1 MPAMKVLLWPTK
13 GHRVLRGMLEDFP
26 GLTLAPVTSAAD
38 LAAQLPGAQAAILSG
53 REYDADVAAAFRAQ
67 GDSLRLLQF
76 LTAGYEGAVLHG
88 VPPRITVCN
97 AGDAYSAMVAE
108 HVLTLLLAMI
118 RQMPVLFG
126 QQREKR
132 WDRTIGGKLDSLDGK
147 TVAVIGFGGIGREVA
162 KRARAFGCRILVV
175 TRRARPE
182 PEADEVHGLDAL
194 HPVLGQADAIVVALP
209 LMPETRELIGA
220 AAFAAC
226 RPGALLVNVAR
237 GELVDQAALLAAL
250 EAGQI
255 GGAALDVTTPEPLP
269 ADSPLW
275 VHPKIII
282 SPHLGGVGSAA
293 GLRRLAEL
301 TCDNLTRLRDGR
313 PLRHQVINREQDA

>member
-1 MPAMKVLLWPTK
+1 MPAMKVLLWPIK
-13 GHRVLRGMLEDFP
+13 GHRALRGMLEDFP
-26 GLTLAPVTSAAD
+26 GLTLAPVTGADD

-53 REYDADVAAAFRAQ
+53 REYNADVAAAFRAR

-88 VPPRITVCN
+88 VPPRIAVCN

-226 RPGALLVNVAR
+226 RPGALLV
-237 GELVDQAALLAAL
+237 ALD
-250 EAGQI
+250 AGQV

-275 VHPKIII
+275 AHRRIII